1 MVTTYTIDEILA
13 MNATTAEATYR
24 TLRTELHEDYQSVGP
39 RATRHAMHEIDKRR
53 AAGGRHVETA
63 KRLEI
68 ALGEERAEYDLA
80 AHCKT
85 LLAIW
90 TGRYDDGLWQSRGPC
105 LSSDP
110 NDQADYD
117 RVCTARRAAA
127 GITQDPSRQMREAAE
142 SAIRTAARL
151 RQRGRTPSRVR
162 VVELMAAHGGDTHV
176 AADAGDY
183 DRYLFADRARTYGLV
198 SA

>member
-1 MVTTYTIDEILA
+1 
-13 MNATTAEATYR
+13 
-24 TLRTELHEDYQSVGP
+24 
-39 RATRHAMHEIDKRR
+39 MHEIDKRR

-85 LLAIW
+85 ILAIW
-90 TGRYDDGLWQSRGPC
+90 TGRYDHGLWRSRCPC
-105 LSSDP
+105 LSSDL
-110 NDQADYD
+110 NAQSDYD
-117 RVCTARRAAA
+117 RVSVARRIAA
-127 GITQDPSRQMREAAE
+127 GITQDPSREMREAVE

-162 VVELMAAHGGDTHV
+162 VVDLMAAHGGNV
-176 AADAGDY
+176 QAAANAGDY
-183 DRYLFADRARTYGLV
+183 DQYLFLDRARTYGLI
-198 SA
+198 S